1 MLHIA
6 FWHPKGGVGKTTL
19 ALNLAGYL
27 HSQGKSVQVCD
38 LDPQQSAVWIAG
50 IRPDGLGFLVMAG
63 LPAQQPDVDFL
74 ITDHPPRLENLP
86 FGGVVVLP
94 SGAVAHE
101 LAALTKALREMD
113 ARHATLPVVTRFNRQ
128 RAAQTSALQK
138 VPEMARA
145 PRIADRS
152 VYQRFVDEGRH
163 IFDPAMDRLYG
174 VREARAEIAELFE
187 RIMGVTRK

>member
-86 FGGVVVLP
+86 IADVVVLP

-101 LAALTKALREMD
+101 LAALTKVLRKMG
-113 ARHATLPVVTRFNRQ
+113 ARYSALPVVTRFNRQ
-128 RAAQTSALQK
+128 RAAQVDAIQK
-138 VPEMARA
+138 VPSIANA

-152 VYQRFVDEGRH
+152 LYQRSIDEGRH
-163 IFDPAMDRLYG
+163 IFDPAMGRLYG
-174 VREARAEIAELFE
+174 VREARAEVAELFE
-187 RIMGVTRK
+187 QIMRVMKR